1 LDYRY
6 NLRPDGGMPFRLQ
19 RPLGSK
25 RSEFR
30 PCVDGQFGG
39 VLKVYREWKIG
50 GDTGWLRRLWPGVRK
65 SIEFAWAPTNKD
77 RWDPDR
83 TGVLHGRQH
92 HTLDMELF
100 GPSAWLAGFYLAAL
114 KAGAEMAEAC
124 HDAETAAAYRAIFN
138 RGRKWA
144 GRHLFNG
151 EYFIQ
156 RIDLGDREL
165 LKPFEKDADIWNTYW
180 SEEHGELKYQVGE
193 GCGIDQVVAQWH
205 ADLIG
210 LGDVFDRKQ
219 TLRALRAIYR
229 HDFRPSIRDVF
240 NPCRLYCLNDE
251 AGTSMFAWPRGMR
264 KPVVSVPYAEETM
277 HGFEYQAASHL
288 IWNGMVKEGVAM
300 VKAVRDRYDGER
312 RNPWN
317 EIECGSNY
325 ARSMASYALLNA
337 FSGLRFDMVAQ
348 EIGFRPAYPLDG
360 HFRCFWSLRSAWGEI
375 EIGPNAAILRVR
387 RGELTIKRIVLDLSD
402 NGDGI
407 AATLKGRRISCRRAA
422 DVIDFGMAVTI
433 PAGAALRVK
442 GKIDCRTKECRRCG
456 SPRAK
461 LPS

>member
-1 LDYRY
+1 
-6 NLRPDGGMPFRLQ
+6 
-19 RPLGSK
+19 
-25 RSEFR
+25 
-30 PCVDGQFGG
+30 
-39 VLKVYREWKIG
+39 
-50 GDTGWLRRLWPGVRK
+50 
-65 SIEFAWAPTNKD
+65 
-77 RWDPDR
+77 
-83 TGVLHGRQH
+83 
-92 HTLDMELF
+92 
-100 GPSAWLAGFYLAAL
+100 
-114 KAGAEMAEAC
+114 
-124 HDAETAAAYRAIFN
+124 
-138 RGRKWA
+138 
-144 GRHLFNG
+144 
-151 EYFIQ
+151 
-156 RIDLGDREL
+156 
-165 LKPFEKDADIWNTYW
+165 
-180 SEEHGELKYQVGE
+180 
-193 GCGIDQVVAQWH
+193 
-205 ADLIG
+205 
-210 LGDVFDRKQ
+210 
-219 TLRALRAIYR
+219 
-229 HDFRPSIRDVF
+229 
-240 NPCRLYCLNDE
+240 
-251 AGTSMFAWPRGMR
+251 
-264 KPVVSVPYAEETM
+264 M